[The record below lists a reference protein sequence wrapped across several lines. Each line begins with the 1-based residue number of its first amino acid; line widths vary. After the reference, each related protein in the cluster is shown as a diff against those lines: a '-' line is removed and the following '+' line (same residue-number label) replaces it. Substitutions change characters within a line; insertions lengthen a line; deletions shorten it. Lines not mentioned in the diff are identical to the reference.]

1 MELQPKSNYLKINIM
16 EKNNISEMSYTDL
29 VAKNN
34 ALQEE
39 IKKKMEEAYA
49 LQEEIKAKREEEMKR
64 AFEEMIKTFSPTQEE
79 MKDIFDRA
87 FSTPTTLTEEI
98 ALDNEKE
105 TLALPEHKEE
115 NEVVEV
121 ADIWK
126 HPALQAPYNPLSIK
140 ENVTTSAPE
149 QTPVVETD
157 KELPTMEELLS
168 DIPEYKKFF
177 TPKTPGKKTR
187 RLPAMEDLLSGKP
200 VNQILCVGNLNPK
213 GSPYLQH
220 TRVCHPSGIIPTE
233 TATGHTLVYIP
244 PTPPV
249 AA

>member
-1 MELQPKSNYLKINIM
+1 MKQSNTT
-16 EKNNISEMSYTDL
+16 EMSYTEL

-34 ALQEE
+34 ALQEN
-39 IKKKMEEAYA
+39 IKKMMEEAYA
-49 LQEEIKAKREEEMKR
+49 LQDALKTKREEEMKR
-64 AFEEMIKTFSPTQEE
+64 AFDELLKTFSPTQEE
-79 MKDIFDRA
+79 MKGILDRA
-87 FSTPTTLTEEI
+87 FSTPTTPTEEI
-98 ALDNEKE
+98 ALDNGKE

-115 NEVVEV
+115 NKTLEVT
-121 ADIWK
+121 DIWN
-126 HPALQAPYNPLSIK
+126 HPALKAPYNPLAIK
-140 ENVTTSAPE
+140 KSVAKPAPE
-149 QTPVVETD
+149 QTPVAETD

-168 DIPEYKKFF
+168 DVPEYKKFF
-177 TPKTPGKKTR
+177 TPKTPEKKTR

-244 PTPPV
+244 PTSP